1 MIQGKITSRPR
12 RQEYRNEGEN
22 KMFKTL
28 DMMKKRDQRGFT
40 LIELLIVIAIIA
52 ILAAIAIPQYAQ
64 YRQKAAAANVQS
76 ALSSCASE
84 ANAQYADNGA
94 LSYTTCQ
101 VGAAVITLTVSAT
114 DGSLT
119 GVAGTYTVNGLS
131 VTCIFGAAQQI
142 LCT

>member
-64 YRQKAAAANVQS
+64 YRQKAAASNVQA
-76 ALSSCASE
+76 ALATCSSE
-84 ANAQYADNGA
+84 ANAAYADNGA
-94 LSYTTCQ
+94 LNFTCNVGTGTTM
-101 VGAAVITLTVSAT
+101 ITVDPAT
-114 DGSLT
+114 GLIT
-119 GVAGTYTVNGLS
+119 GVQGSYTVNNLS
-131 VTCIFGAAQQI
+131 VTCTFTNQQI